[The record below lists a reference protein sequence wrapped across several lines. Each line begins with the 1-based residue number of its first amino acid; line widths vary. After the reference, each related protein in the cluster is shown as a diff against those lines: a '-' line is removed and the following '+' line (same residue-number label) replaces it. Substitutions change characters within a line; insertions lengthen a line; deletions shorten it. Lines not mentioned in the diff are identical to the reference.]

1 MKRKRP
7 NESKPIN
14 LRMLLKP
21 KPKPKPRRA
30 LKGKRMWNKK
40 RNINKTF
47 FRRKVRTKQ
56 RDGPEQEQNFKRQH
70 RRQKN
75 LFLKEAR
82 GGGRKGQIIKII
94 LASIYA
100 IFASSRA
107 SQKNRFLWRQK
118 RRGLESSTST
128 TEVKNWNSNK
138 LWLLEAFLATAHNNE
153 LEGWEATQSGS
164 GPISG
169 SQYQPIDSK
178 ILQFHCRTRISS
190 SDNPMHHQ
198 VIRALKTN

>member
-1 MKRKRP
+1 
-7 NESKPIN
+7 
-14 LRMLLKP
+14 
-21 KPKPKPRRA
+21 
-30 LKGKRMWNKK
+30 MWNKK
-40 RNINKTF
+40 RNIKKTS
-47 FRRKVRTKQ
+47 FRWKVRTKQ
-56 RDGPEQEQNFKRQH
+56 RDGTEQEQNFKRQH

-164 GPISG
+164 GPISVL
-169 SQYQPIDSK
+169 SINRSTQRSY
-178 ILQFHCRTRISS
+178 SS
-190 SDNPMHHQ
+190 IVEREYHLANNTMHHQ